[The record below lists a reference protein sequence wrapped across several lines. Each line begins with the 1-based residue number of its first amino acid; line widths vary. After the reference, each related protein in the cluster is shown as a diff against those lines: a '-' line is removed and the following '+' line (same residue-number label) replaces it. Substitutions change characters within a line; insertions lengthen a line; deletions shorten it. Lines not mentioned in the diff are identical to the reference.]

1 MIDGRHVVCGLA
13 LALSMC
19 GGYAEKPPAAPSP
32 ANESPGAPPPPAMAA
47 PPPAAPAPYSQPAP
61 AEEPASRAESAASAP
76 PPREAQRAAAREEV
90 DRSERSLQAS
100 LGDCTLA
107 CRALD
112 SMDRAVTHL
121 CALVDA
127 PSDQRRCDDARQRL
141 AVARRRVRDACG
153 ACSN

>member
-1 MIDGRHVVCGLA
+1 
-13 LALSMC
+13 
-19 GGYAEKPPAAPSP
+19 
-32 ANESPGAPPPPAMAA
+32 MAA
-47 PPPAAPAPYSQPAP
+47 PAAAPRAPYPQETPAAEEAAPA
-61 AEEPASRAESAASAP
+61 SAAAAP
-76 PPREAQRAAAREEV
+76 PSRDVQRAAAREEI

-100 LGDCTLA
+100 LSDCTVA
-107 CRALD
+107 CHALD

-141 AVARRRVRDACG
+141 AVARRRVRETCG

>member
-1 MIDGRHVVCGLA
+1 
-13 LALSMC
+13 
-19 GGYAEKPPAAPSP
+19 
-32 ANESPGAPPPPAMAA
+32 MAA
-47 PPPAAPAPYSQPAP
+47 PPPAAPAAREQPSSA
-61 AEEPASRAESAASAP
+61 AGSAVTAESITAP
-76 PPREAQRAAAREEV
+76 LPREVQRANAREEI

-100 LGDCTLA
+100 LSDCTLA

-112 SMDRAVTHL
+112 SMDRAVTRL

-141 AVARRRVRDACG
+141 AVARRRVRDTCG